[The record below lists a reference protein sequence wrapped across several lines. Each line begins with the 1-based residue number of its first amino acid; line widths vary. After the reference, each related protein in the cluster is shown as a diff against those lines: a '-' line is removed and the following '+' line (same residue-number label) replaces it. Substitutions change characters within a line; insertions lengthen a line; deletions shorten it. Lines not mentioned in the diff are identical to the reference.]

1 MLEFHSDCGFDSE
14 EELIDYLEAQR
25 DLALL
30 SDDDDVV
37 SSFEQ
42 DLSASYAEITDSID
56 GASLYVEYVSPEPL
70 NEVKKGPGYSV
81 EATIVSPE
89 IVFWDPHYINE
100 DEVWDEYFDS
110 LKNEDFF
117 AHGSDILLNSGL
129 DPAANPI
136 LSSLNYSN
144 EDYCLQNETWLSTI
158 SVGLAKQGLNMSET
172 DLSEDKWVFRLF
184 GKISGIVSAESA
196 SEAKSKFAQVIQD
209 SFTFIDS
216 TYGTNKLSLHEF
228 LDGQDKVTI
237 DDDWLW
243 LIPIEHVFVN
253 IRKQQIQSN

>member
-14 EELIDYLEAQR
+14 DELIDYLEAQR

-30 SDDDDVV
+30 SDDDDAV

-42 DLSASYAEITDSID
+42 DLSASYAEVTDSID

-89 IVFWDPHYINE
+89 IIFWNPHYMDE

-117 AHGSDILLNSGL
+117 AHGGDVLLNSGL
-129 DPAANPI
+129 DPATNPI
-136 LSSLNYSN
+136 LASLNYSN
-144 EDYCLQNETWLSTI
+144 EDYCLQDETWLSTI
-158 SVGLAKQGLNMSET
+158 SVGLPKQGLNMSET

-196 SEAKSKFAQVIQD
+196 SEAKSKFAQVIQN
-209 SFTFIDS
+209 SFTFIDN
-216 TYGTNKLSLHEF
+216 THGTNKLSLHEF

-237 DDDWLW
+237 DDDSLW

-253 IRKQQIQSN
+253 IRKQQIQWN